1 MKKGS
6 DYLINLPKEVK
17 YIINKIEKNGFE
29 AFAVGGCIRDSL
41 LGRVPNDWDITTSA
55 KPEDIIKIF
64 DNTIETGIEHGTVT
78 VMLNKEPY
86 EVTTYRIDGDYSDGR
101 HPDTVEFTKC
111 ITDDLS
117 RRDFTINAMAYNDSI
132 GLVDKFDGKYDLER
146 KIIRCV
152 GNPEKRFQEDAL
164 RMMRAIRFS
173 AQLGFSIEKE
183 TFDAVKEMS
192 KLIDA
197 VSMERINVEFTK
209 TLLSDSKKIIL
220 YDESGILKEI
230 IPEIYDIED
239 FDCEKSIRMG
249 AECSDICQDKLYT
262 KLAAFFVYINEK
274 IGVKNSKKIL
284 KRMKYDNKNIEKVC
298 KLLEFS
304 MKNITSEKEDLK
316 YLLMKIDDVELFRS
330 LIDLKRAEVKTYLK
344 EDKTKKKDNISD
356 IIEIFTEESL
366 NTLDRAEENLKDILD
381 KKECFRVKD
390 LAINGQDLISLG
402 IKPGKE
408 IGMILN
414 NMLLEVIKTPEL
426 NYKNKLLEKL
436 KNIK

>member
-230 IPEIYDIED
+230 IPEIYNIED

-249 AECSDICQDKLYT
+249 TECSSICQDKLYT

-284 KRMKYDNKNIEKVC
+284 KRMKYDNKNIEKTC